1 MSISLNSSVQ
11 YLKSIGPK
19 KAELFPIIGVTTTH
33 NLIHFCN
40 YKNRPIEI

>member
-11 YLKSIGPK
+11 FLKSIGPK
-19 KAELFPIIGVTTTH
+19 KVELFSTIGVTTTH

-40 YKNRPIEI
+40 NKYKPIEI

>member
-19 KAELFPIIGVTTTH
+19 KAELFDTIGITTTH
-33 NLIHFCN
+33 NLIQFCDN
-40 YKNRPIEI
+40 KSKPIEI